1 MNKKIG
7 AILLALIVVVGGGA
21 AAYAMFGGSA
31 KQQYFKSEFNTA
43 NTMWDDMKTRYAPEF
58 DLYEKTLKHPYES
71 STTMSLQV
79 NPESPLG
86 MFLPVDQIN
95 GSSVTLDTQSDM
107 KNEVIQ
113 ANVDANIAGH
123 EVNDMFVRLA
133 SHDLFLHL
141 PFMKEMITVSDDTLN
156 KFSKEERER
165 EAKDG
170 TVEDGFSVAME
181 DIDFTEFFQQGQ
193 LPEEKELKEMQG
205 KMMKTLYDALDDE
218 SFVESKETVDVF
230 GESVDAKKIVMT
242 LGPDDLKKVSIAM
255 LELIRDDKQFQTFID
270 VQLKQAIAMNEVD
283 AEDDVQSVDDLNGQ
297 IDEAIKD
304 IEASDFKGK
313 LVSNVWIDKNFIV
326 QRELVMEDEETK
338 VIVNGSHLRGKQGHQ
353 FAYSVGSADGEP
365 LALEGKTNWDGT
377 KTDDTIEL
385 RIGSDFMSGYVAYE
399 TFKDH
404 VREYT
409 YTFTATPMEDG
420 KAVDGLGSL
429 VFTGSNSYKGDD
441 VTSDQKI
448 VLNVSGNNS
457 QDVVLESKGTSSK
470 LKAVDANPTDNV
482 KNINDMSY
490 DEATAYMEETFAPLI
505 DMLESFGGSMDMD
518 MGEMEDVTMTEEE
531 LLQLRADLEEA
542 GIPVSDEEFEEMK
555 QEMVAQS
562 VIQRPGSARSF
573 F

>member
-255 LELIRDDKQFQTFID
+255 LELIRDDEQFQTFID

-385 RIGSDFMSGYVAYE
+385 RIGSDFVVGYVADE

-404 VREYT
+404 VRDYT

-420 KAVDGLGSL
+420 KAVDALGSL
-429 VFTGSNSYKGDD
+429 VFTGNNSYKGDD

-490 DEATAYMEETFAPLI
+490 DEATAYMEETFAPLLE
-505 DMLESFGGSMDMD
+505 MLESFGGSMDMD

-555 QEMVAQS
+555 QEMLAQ
-562 VIQRPGSARSF
+562 
-573 F
+573 

>member
-133 SHDLFLHL
+133 SHDAFLHL

-218 SFVESKETVDVF
+218 SFVESKET
-230 GESVDAKKIVMT
+230 
-242 LGPDDLKKVSIAM
+242 
-255 LELIRDDKQFQTFID
+255 
-270 VQLKQAIAMNEVD
+270 
-283 AEDDVQSVDDLNGQ
+283 
-297 IDEAIKD
+297 
-304 IEASDFKGK
+304 
-313 LVSNVWIDKNFIV
+313 
-326 QRELVMEDEETK
+326 
-338 VIVNGSHLRGKQGHQ
+338 
-353 FAYSVGSADGEP
+353 
-365 LALEGKTNWDGT
+365 
-377 KTDDTIEL
+377 
-385 RIGSDFMSGYVAYE
+385 
-399 TFKDH
+399 
-404 VREYT
+404 
-409 YTFTATPMEDG
+409 
-420 KAVDGLGSL
+420 
-429 VFTGSNSYKGDD
+429 
-441 VTSDQKI
+441 
-448 VLNVSGNNS
+448 
-457 QDVVLESKGTSSK
+457 
-470 LKAVDANPTDNV
+470 
-482 KNINDMSY
+482 
-490 DEATAYMEETFAPLI
+490 
-505 DMLESFGGSMDMD
+505 
-518 MGEMEDVTMTEEE
+518 
-531 LLQLRADLEEA
+531 
-542 GIPVSDEEFEEMK
+542 
-555 QEMVAQS
+555 
-562 VIQRPGSARSF
+562 
-573 F
+573 

>member
-338 VIVNGSHLRGKQGHQ
+338 VTVNGSHLRGKQGHQ

-385 RIGSDFMSGYVAYE
+385 RIGSDFVVGYVADE

-404 VREYT
+404 VRDYT

-420 KAVDGLGSL
+420 KAVDALGSL

-505 DMLESFGGSMDMD
+505 EMLESFGGSMDMD

-555 QEMVAQS
+555 QEMLAQ
-562 VIQRPGSARSF
+562 
-573 F
+573 

>member
-133 SHDLFLHL
+133 SHDAFLHL

-385 RIGSDFMSGYVAYE
+385 RIGSDFVVGYVADE

-404 VREYT
+404 VRDYT

-420 KAVDGLGSL
+420 KAVDALGSL
-429 VFTGSNSYKGDD
+429 VFTGNNSYKGDD

-490 DEATAYMEETFAPLI
+490 DEATAYMEETFAPLLE
-505 DMLESFGGSMDMD
+505 MLESFGGSMDMD

-555 QEMVAQS
+555 QEMLAQ
-562 VIQRPGSARSF
+562 
-573 F
+573 

>member
-218 SFVESKETVDVF
+218 SFIESKETVDVF

-385 RIGSDFMSGYVAYE
+385 RIGSDFVVGYVADE

-404 VREYT
+404 VRDYT

-420 KAVDGLGSL
+420 KAVDALGSL

-555 QEMVAQS
+555 QEMLAE
-562 VIQRPGSARSF
+562 
-573 F
+573 

>member
-205 KMMKTLYDALDDE
+205 KMMKTLYDELDDE

-385 RIGSDFMSGYVAYE
+385 RIGSDFVVGYVADE

-404 VREYT
+404 VRDYT

-555 QEMVAQS
+555 QEMLAQ
-562 VIQRPGSARSF
+562 
-573 F
+573 

>member
-385 RIGSDFMSGYVAYE
+385 RIGSDFVVGYVADE

-404 VREYT
+404 VRDYT

-490 DEATAYMEETFAPLI
+490 DEATAYMEETFAPLLE
-505 DMLESFGGSMDMD
+505 MLESFGGSMDMD

-555 QEMVAQS
+555 QEMLAQ
-562 VIQRPGSARSF
+562 
-573 F
+573 

>member
-141 PFMKEMITVSDDTLN
+141 PFMKEMITVSDD

-385 RIGSDFMSGYVAYE
+385 RIGSDFVVGYVADE

-404 VREYT
+404 VRDYT

-420 KAVDGLGSL
+420 KAVDALGSL
-429 VFTGSNSYKGDD
+429 VFTGNNSYKGDD

-490 DEATAYMEETFAPLI
+490 DEATAYMEETFAPLLE
-505 DMLESFGGSMDMD
+505 MLESFGGSMDMD

-555 QEMVAQS
+555 QEMLAQ
-562 VIQRPGSARSF
+562 
-573 F
+573 

>member
-218 SFVESKETVDVF
+218 SFIESKETVDVF

-385 RIGSDFMSGYVAYE
+385 RIGSDFVVGYVADE

-404 VREYT
+404 VRDYT

-555 QEMVAQS
+555 QEMLAE
-562 VIQRPGSARSF
+562 
-573 F
+573 

>member
-255 LELIRDDKQFQTFID
+255 LELIRDDEQFQTFID

-385 RIGSDFMSGYVAYE
+385 RIGSDFVVGYVADE

-404 VREYT
+404 VRDYT

-420 KAVDGLGSL
+420 KAVDALGSL

-555 QEMVAQS
+555 QEMLAQ
-562 VIQRPGSARSF
+562 
-573 F
+573 

>member
-58 DLYEKTLKHPYES
+58 DLYEQSLKHPYES

-385 RIGSDFMSGYVAYE
+385 RIGSDFVVGYVADE

-404 VREYT
+404 VRDYT

-490 DEATAYMEETFAPLI
+490 DEATAYMEETFAPLLE
-505 DMLESFGGSMDMD
+505 MLESFGGSMDMD

-555 QEMVAQS
+555 QEMLAQ
-562 VIQRPGSARSF
+562 
-573 F
+573 

>member
-255 LELIRDDKQFQTFID
+255 LELIRDDEQFQTFID

-338 VIVNGSHLRGKQGHQ
+338 VIVNGSHLRGKQGHE

-385 RIGSDFMSGYVAYE
+385 RIGSDFVVGYVADE

-404 VREYT
+404 VRDYT

-555 QEMVAQS
+555 QEMLAQ
-562 VIQRPGSARSF
+562 
-573 F
+573 